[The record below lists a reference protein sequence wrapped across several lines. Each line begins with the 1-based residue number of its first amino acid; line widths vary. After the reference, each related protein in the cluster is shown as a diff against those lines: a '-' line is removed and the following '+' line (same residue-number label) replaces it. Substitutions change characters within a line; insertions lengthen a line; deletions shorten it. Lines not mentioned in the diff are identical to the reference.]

1 MPIKIDEG
9 EVYVLNFILLML
21 LLYIHS
27 ENTFHTQKQNE
38 SGETLVYT
46 VKSLI

>member
-21 LLYIHS
+21 LLYNTRTFTLKIH
-27 ENTFHTQKQNE
+27 F
-38 SGETLVYT
+38 TLKNRTNLEKHWY
-46 VKSLI
+46 IP